1 MDSGNNEDEI
11 TTTTTDNTA
20 ATATNNKKKHDSD
33 ANKCFILDYV
43 VDDDVLL
50 PFEFYS
56 DLSVGIYIA
65 LKFVRIRDVFHF
77 WGNHK
82 KKSGYYEY
90 GLLVYCKNENRFT
103 QLLPCYYTVKK
114 MQKLYRSSFL
124 RNDDNVVIL
133 EKKSP
138 KKKECVVLH
147 ILNGRKINCR
157 ITLTNLRSSMYM
169 MFLVLKMTEQVKLTK
184 WLGNLQRSF

>member
-1 MDSGNNEDEI
+1 MYVCVCVCVHVRACIVTFIITHTPLIFIIFSYPSFYVVMDSGNNEDEI

-20 ATATNNKKKHDSD
+20 ATATNNKKEHDSD

-82 KKSGYYEY
+82 KKSGYYDY
-90 GLLVYCKNENRFT
+90 GLLVYCKKENRFT
-103 QLLPCYYTVKK
+103 QLLPC
-114 MQKLYRSSFL
+114 
-124 RNDDNVVIL
+124 
-133 EKKSP
+133 
-138 KKKECVVLH
+138 
-147 ILNGRKINCR
+147 
-157 ITLTNLRSSMYM
+157 
-169 MFLVLKMTEQVKLTK
+169 
-184 WLGNLQRSF
+184 